1 MSLRGAGEAST
12 GGRVSLEDALID
24 LIDTIG
30 EAALDPD
37 LWPLVLTRL
46 ADSLGAGQVAMASL
60 DERTQAFA
68 SIAPRTD
75 PEDLANYKTYW
86 AFHNPAWM
94 RSMAVPAGETFS
106 LDSLVGREAFTRT
119 PIFNEWWRPAG
130 WGLALIGA
138 NLLVEDRLTAL
149 VCLDNGPN
157 GDVIGEQQVHAF
169 EFAVQHIHR
178 AVRIQRKFCKL
189 ELEREAAADQYDAH
203 PHGILLVDAG
213 ARVVFANSSARV
225 LLAAGTGLV
234 LRSGRLETEDGGV
247 LPGLIAACEA
257 RPRFGTLRSR
267 GGDLEI
273 ARGAGRAP
281 LQVTVA
287 PVCAEGRVAEVPWLG
302 LRAPVAIVTITD
314 PDLERRRL
322 EQQLR
327 DAFGLTP
334 AESSL
339 AAEIAKGDGRKA
351 AAQRRGVALSTARAQ
366 LSSIFEKT
374 GTRRQAEL
382 VRLVHDVTARVHH
395 PEAGRDIS

>member
-1 MSLRGAGEAST
+1 M
-12 GGRVSLEDALID
+12 SLEDALID
-24 LIDTIG
+24 LLDTIG
-30 EAALDPD
+30 EAALDPA

-75 PEDLANYKTYW
+75 PVDLANYKTYW

-94 RSMAVPAGETFS
+94 RSTALPAGETFS
-106 LDSLVGREAFTRT
+106 LDSLLGREAFTRT

-130 WGLALIGA
+130 WGLAMIGT

-157 GDVIGEQQVHAF
+157 EDVICEKRLRAF
-169 EFAVQHIHR
+169 EFAVRHIHR

-189 ELEREAAADQYDAH
+189 ELEREAAADRYDAN

-213 ARVVFANSSARV
+213 ARVVFANPSALA
-225 LLAAGTGLV
+225 LLAAGTGLA

-247 LPGLIAACEA
+247 LPGLIAACA
-257 RPRFGTLRSR
+257 AKPRFGTLRNR
-267 GGDLEI
+267 GGDLAI
-273 ARGAGRAP
+273 ARGPGRAP
-281 LQVTVA
+281 LQITVA
-287 PVCAEGRVAEVPWLG
+287 PLRAEGRVAEVPWLG

-339 AAEIAKGDGRKA
+339 AAEISKGDGRRA

-382 VRLVHDVTARVHH
+382 VRLVHGVIARVQH
-395 PEAGRDIS
+395 PEAGRETS